1 MLASYFDL
9 KPLLLYLLIKVNG
22 GTPTAPFASRARFA
36 TVDGMNLKGKLLKG
50 RYVRLEPITPE
61 HRDELRNAIDCDPE
75 AWEIMSVNGCG
86 EGFEDWWGAL
96 KGESERGERIGY
108 AIRRIS
114 DKRVVGTTSF
124 LHMRRLHKSVEIGST
139 FLHPDVRSGPVN
151 PETKR
156 LLLGQA
162 FDAGAIR
169 VEFMIDERNAR
180 SQAAVMKLGA
190 TREGSLRNHMITWT
204 GHVRDSVVLSIC
216 DFDWP
221 GVRDRLDFR
230 LRETFT
236 A

>member
-1 MLASYFDL
+1 MTVKQLFERILPWGYAQGKRRFGDGVGGRSRLAHH
-9 KPLLLYLLIKVNG
+9 G
-22 GTPTAPFASRARFA
+22 R
-36 TVDGMNLKGKLLKG
+36 MNLKGKLLKG

-61 HRDELRNAIDCDPE
+61 HRDELKGAVDCDPE

-86 EGFEDWWGAL
+86 EGFDDWWGAL
-96 KGESERGERIGY
+96 KGETERGERIGY
-108 AIRRIS
+108 AIRRLS
-114 DKRVVGTTSF
+114 DQRVVGTSSF
-124 LHMRRLHKSVEIGST
+124 LNIRRLHKGVEIGAT

-151 PETKR
+151 PESKR

-180 SQAAVMKLGA
+180 SQAAVEKLGA
-190 TREGSLRNHMITWT
+190 TREGTMRNHKITWT
-204 GHVRDSVVLSIC
+204 GHVRDTVVLSIC

-230 LRETFT
+230 LRERF